1 MKINDLKVDPIERI
15 ESASVDEVKELLLTS
30 RRPLIFSGLDHSF
43 EFLKKWNLDFFKQFD
58 SMVPVQ
64 KPEPD
69 GVNYFINYKSIH
81 LPKFIH
87 SIRNGENLYIGAREI
102 LTAKGQRSDKDGLG
116 ELASE
121 IKIPSWIDEPNIYS
135 SNLWIGAGNNH
146 TLLHYD
152 PWNSILMLAEGNK
165 EFIVIPNTD
174 TQKVYPYSSFNIK
187 ALTEGRVLH
196 SKINPL
202 NVQKQ
207 FQSKFGT
214 IKARSGKISAGEMIF
229 IPAGYWHYVKS
240 TNLNIGI
247 NFFVHVRDQKLH
259 KEEPLRTYWIKDNIT
274 TIPSRL
280 YLQLKYIMFK
290 TIRFFFPK
298 KEKT

>member
-1 MKINDLKVDPIERI
+1 
-15 ESASVDEVKELLLTS
+15 
-30 RRPLIFSGLDHSF
+30 
-43 EFLKKWNLDFFKQFD
+43 
-58 SMVPVQ
+58 
-64 KPEPD
+64 
-69 GVNYFINYKSIH
+69 
-81 LPKFIH
+81 
-87 SIRNGENLYIGAREI
+87 
-102 LTAKGQRSDKDGLG
+102 
-116 ELASE
+116 
-121 IKIPSWIDEPNIYS
+121 
-135 SNLWIGAGNNH
+135 
-146 TLLHYD
+146 
-152 PWNSILMLAEGNK
+152 MLAEGNK

-174 TQKVYPYSSFNIK
+174 TRKVYPYSAFNIK

-202 NVQKQ
+202 NVQKK
-207 FQSKFGT
+207 FQPRFGT
-214 IKARSGKISAGEMIF
+214 IKAQSGKISAGEMIF

-247 NFFVHVRDQKLH
+247 NFFVHVRDKKLH

-290 TIRFFFPK
+290 TIRIFFPK

>member
-15 ESASVDEVKELLLTS
+15 ESVSVDEVKELLLTS

-81 LPKFIH
+81 LPKFIN